1 MHQPPKPTLAPR
13 RVLETFV
20 KPEALPPRPRF
31 LSSTVHGAFSLFA
44 KERMGGA
51 NGPAIIIA
59 ESPQCYWG
67 FTIKFT
73 SLFFT
78 KMVLTTC
85 IPAVAF
91 CTFSTV
97 RAASTTAASSLS
109 VGMVTVPFSFPF
121 T

>member
-1 MHQPPKPTLAPR
+1 MRRPPNPPLAPR
-13 RVLETFV
+13 RGLETF
-20 KPEALPPRPRF
+20 KKTEARLARLRF